1 MLTSKHHKYPPGCS
15 TAKRHHDIQHRLLWR
30 VFIAIIVAWH
40 YRRHASLHGT
50 NFVPFSSKQSQSWP
64 RLGALYVHHHG
75 KLKLAFKL
83 ATLLLELVF
92 SPTTLPWSLHGCREW
107 AFEGQP
113 ADEQAGVLGT
123 LFKRGLVLGVWQ
135 EELASDCLLRVR

>member
-1 MLTSKHHKYPPGCS
+1 M
-15 TAKRHHDIQHRLLWR
+15 
-30 VFIAIIVAWH
+30 
-40 YRRHASLHGT
+40 
-50 NFVPFSSKQSQSWP
+50 
-64 RLGALYVHHHG
+64 YVHHHG